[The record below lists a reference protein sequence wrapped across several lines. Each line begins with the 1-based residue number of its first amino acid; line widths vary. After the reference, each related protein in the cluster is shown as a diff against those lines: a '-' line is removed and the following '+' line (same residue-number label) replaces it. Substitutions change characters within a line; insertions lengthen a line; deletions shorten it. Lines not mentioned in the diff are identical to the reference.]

1 MQISQRAGKSE
12 IESDAILVAIGIKP
26 NRGGLNLKATGV
38 KTDLKDMIFT
48 HPTMSEALNDLFGS
62 VK

>member
-1 MQISQRAGKSE
+1 MQISQGAGKSK
-12 IESDAILVAIGIKP
+12 IESDTILVAIGRKP
-26 NRGGLNLKATGV
+26 NRGGLNLEAAGV

-48 HPTMSEALNDLFGS
+48 HPTRREALNDLFGS

>member
-1 MQISQRAGKSE
+1 
-12 IESDAILVAIGIKP
+12 VAIGIKP
-26 NRGGLNLKATGV
+26 NRGGLNLEVAGV

-48 HPTMSEALNDLFGS
+48 HPTMSETLNDLFGS

>member
-1 MQISQRAGKSE
+1 MQISQGAGKSE
-12 IESDAILVAIGIKP
+12 IESDAILVAIGRKP
-26 NRGGLNLKATGV
+26 NRGGLNLEVTGV

-48 HPTMSEALNDLFGS
+48 HPTRREALNDLFGS

>member
-1 MQISQRAGKSE
+1 M
-12 IESDAILVAIGIKP
+12 AIGRKP
-26 NRGGLNLKATGV
+26 NRGGLNLEVAGV

-48 HPTMSEALNDLFGS
+48 NPTRREALNDLFGS